1 MRTTSKLPL
10 RKCGE
15 NTQVK
20 HKNKDIMNNQ
30 GSKRTKVEQESQDQ
44 AQNENKENENNMD
57 DGELGVQDW
66 DKEIENHEEQLVR

>member
-1 MRTTSKLPL
+1 
-10 RKCGE
+10 
-15 NTQVK
+15 
-20 HKNKDIMNNQ
+20 MNNQ

-44 AQNENKENENNMD
+44 AQNENKENENNVD